1 MFGLILQIYMTA
13 QHFKIRFSACYGL
26 LMIGNGVQLP
36 FLPLWLHA
44 KGLSVSQIASVVAAM
59 MAVRI
64 IGAPSFALLADRTG
78 NRRLVIQVC
87 SVLALLAYMT
97 LPFANG
103 FNEILAVSLWGA
115 FFFAPV
121 NPLIEGFGVD
131 ASAALGLDFGRLRL
145 WASISFLTGSL
156 ISGALLTMLS
166 PLETV
171 WLIADA
177 QVFSV
182 IATFMLPQDPERET
196 LKHHAS
202 ALEFGEAFKFLLAS
216 HFTMFLFA
224 ASLANSSHG
233 MLYSFSSV
241 YWTSLGFGTFT
252 IGLLWAAAIVGEVL
266 FFTFSQRFVQ
276 AVGVE
281 RLLAIGLFGGIVR
294 WVGTAIVTNEYMMLA
309 LQMLH
314 GVSFAC
320 AHFALMQFIRA
331 HVPANLRNTAQG
343 LYAAL
348 AGGLLLSSVTWMSGP
363 LYENY
368 GGKGFVAMALISAI
382 GLAIAIYYIRTNP
395 KVPGTAAT

>member
-1 MFGLILQIYMTA
+1 MTA
-13 QHFKIRFSACYGL
+13 QKFKLRFSACYAL

-44 KGLSVSQIASVVAAM
+44 KGLPISQIASVVAGM

-64 IGAPSFALLADRTG
+64 VGAPVFAMIADRTG
-78 NRRLVIQVC
+78 NRRAVIQFCAV
-87 SVLALLAYMT
+87 VALLAYMT
-97 LPFANG
+97 LPFTDG
-103 FNEILAVSLWGA
+103 FYQILGVSLWGA

-145 WASISFLTGSL
+145 WASVSFLTGSL
-156 ISGALLTMLS
+156 VAGALLTRLS

-182 IATFMLPQDPERET
+182 IATFMLPQDPERDAV
-196 LKHHAS
+196 KHQAS
-202 ALEFGEAFKFLLAS
+202 ALEFGEAFKFLFAS
-216 HFTMFLFA
+216 HFTLFLLA
-224 ASLANSSHG
+224 ASMANSSHA

-252 IGLLWAAAIVGEVL
+252 IGLLWAAAIVGEVI
-266 FFTFSQRFVQ
+266 FFATSQKIIQ
-276 AVGVE
+276 AIGIE
-281 RLLAIGLFGGIVR
+281 RLLMVGLFGGIVR
-294 WVGTAIVTNEYMMLA
+294 WVGTAFLTNENLMLM
-309 LQMLH
+309 LQLLH

-320 AHFALMQFIRA
+320 AHLALMHFIRA
-331 HVPANLRNTAQG
+331 HVPPNLRNTAQG

-348 AGGLLLSSVTWMSGP
+348 AGGVLLSSVTWMSGP
-363 LYENY
+363 LYENF
-368 GGKGFVAMALISAI
+368 GGKGFLAMAIISAI
-382 GLAIAIYYIRTNP
+382 GLLIAVYYIRSNP
-395 KVPGTAAT
+395 KAQSVVGT